1 MWSAASDGH
10 WIMPSHV
17 ASTGHNSASDVH
29 RLQRGQRSGRQWRR
43 SLDANG
49 ANEMNQNA
57 KGYEAT
63 KSQVWFIDICLLFI
77 SFLPVMLT
85 WLKLC

>member
-17 ASTGHNSASDVH
+17 TSTGHNSASDVH

-63 KSQVWFIDICLLFI
+63 KSQVWFIDICFLLI

-85 WLKLC
+85 